1 MEKRE
6 NKDGKLV
13 RLAQSGDND
22 AMEQLCAEY
31 KDTVRMLARPYF
43 LIGADRDDLIQE
55 GMIGLYKAVR
65 DYEPGHDMSF
75 RSFAELCIV
84 RQIITA
90 IKQATRKKHVPLNT
104 YISFYKAT
112 DDENERT
119 LIDTMPAARTDNP
132 EELIISRESMTDMT
146 KMLDTMLTPLEKNVL
161 ELFLEGR
168 SYQEIAAVL
177 GRGPKTVDNALQR
190 IKKKL
195 EAYIARAEKS
205 LCLLLVKRRKI
216 FQSHL
221 LWLSPAFYWAA
232 T

>member
-1 MEKRE
+1 
-6 NKDGKLV
+6 
-13 RLAQSGDND
+13 
-22 AMEQLCAEY
+22 
-31 KDTVRMLARPYF
+31 
-43 LIGADRDDLIQE
+43 
-55 GMIGLYKAVR
+55 
-65 DYEPGHDMSF
+65 MSF

-132 EELIISRESMTDMT
+132 EELIISRESMSDMT
-146 KMLDTMLTPLEKNVL
+146 KMLDTMLTPLEKDVL
-161 ELFLEGR
+161 ELFLEGH
-168 SYQEIAAVL
+168 SYQEIAAAL
-177 GRGPKTVDNALQR
+177 GRRPKTVDNALQR

-195 EAYIARAEKS
+195 EAYLKS
-205 LCLLLVKRRKI
+205 R
-216 FQSHL
+216 
-221 LWLSPAFYWAA
+221 

>member
-146 KMLDTMLTPLEKNVL
+146 KMLDTMLTPLEKDVL
-161 ELFLEGR
+161 ELFLEGH
-168 SYQEIAAVL
+168 SYQEIAAAL
-177 GRGPKTVDNALQR
+177 GRRPKTVDNALQR

-195 EAYIARAEKS
+195 EAYLKS
-205 LCLLLVKRRKI
+205 R
-216 FQSHL
+216 
-221 LWLSPAFYWAA
+221 

>member
-161 ELFLEGR
+161 ELFLEGH
-168 SYQEIAAVL
+168 SYQEIAAAL
-177 GRGPKTVDNALQR
+177 GRRPKTVDNALQR

-195 EAYIARAEKS
+195 EAYLKS
-205 LCLLLVKRRKI
+205 R
-216 FQSHL
+216 
-221 LWLSPAFYWAA
+221 

>member
-1 MEKRE
+1 MEHI
-6 NKDGKLV
+6 DGSTAAQRAEELSDEELIALSRSGEAWAEEALCERHKNLV
-13 RLAQSGDND
+13 RI
-22 AMEQLCAEY
+22 
-31 KDTVRMLARPYF
+31 KARPYF
-43 LIGADRDDLIQE
+43 LIGADREDLLQE

-119 LIDTMPAARTDNP
+119 LI
-132 EELIISRESMTDMT
+132 ISRESMTDMT
-146 KMLDTMLTPLEKNVL
+146 KMLDTMLTPLEKDVL
-161 ELFLEGR
+161 ELFLEGH
-168 SYQEIAAVL
+168 SYQEIAAAL
-177 GRGPKTVDNALQR
+177 GRRPKTVDNALQR

-195 EAYIARAEKS
+195 EAYLKS
-205 LCLLLVKRRKI
+205 R
-216 FQSHL
+216 
-221 LWLSPAFYWAA
+221 

>member
-6 NKDGKLV
+6 NKDGRLV

-146 KMLDTMLTPLEKNVL
+146 KMLDTMLTPLEKDVL
-161 ELFLEGR
+161 ELFLEGH
-168 SYQEIAAVL
+168 SYQEIAAAL
-177 GRGPKTVDNALQR
+177 GRRPKTVDNALQR

-195 EAYIARAEKS
+195 EAYLKS
-205 LCLLLVKRRKI
+205 R
-216 FQSHL
+216 
-221 LWLSPAFYWAA
+221 

>member
-1 MEKRE
+1 MEHIDESTAAQRAEELSDEELIALSRSGEAWAEEALCERHK
-6 NKDGKLV
+6 NLV
-13 RLAQSGDND
+13 RI
-22 AMEQLCAEY
+22 
-31 KDTVRMLARPYF
+31 KARPYF
-43 LIGADRDDLIQE
+43 LIGADREDLLQE

-104 YISFYKAT
+104 YISFYKVT

-146 KMLDTMLTPLEKNVL
+146 NMLDTMLTPLEKDVL
-161 ELFLEGR
+161 ELFLEGH
-168 SYQEIAAVL
+168 SYQEIAAAL
-177 GRGPKTVDNALQR
+177 GRRPKTVDNALQR

-195 EAYIARAEKS
+195 EAYLKS
-205 LCLLLVKRRKI
+205 R
-216 FQSHL
+216 
-221 LWLSPAFYWAA
+221 